1 VESEGKEMNVVDKVQ
16 IALLAKLPL
25 VRLQFSTGAFGA
37 STRWQVDADV
47 ALTYE
52 TAEELHRLLGA
63 VLGQVHL
70 AQKNA
75 ASVAM
80 DKADGSIN

>member
-1 VESEGKEMNVVDKVQ
+1 VESEEMNVIDKIQVA
-16 IALLAKLPL
+16 ILAKLPL

-37 STRWQVDADV
+37 NTRWQVHADV

-63 VLGQVHL
+63 ALGQVHQT
-70 AQKNA
+70 QKDISA
-75 ASVAM
+75 ASTEKS
-80 DKADGSIN
+80 DRRIN